1 LVNTDEPDQVL
12 LDAERRVL
20 EIQTKLHRWVLNPAW
35 LVESPVRCEAHAG
48 FGRRHGETHR

>member
-1 LVNTDEPDQVL
+1 VNTDEPDQVL